1 MAVVTPRPRIG
12 KYAAS
17 VYNPRP
23 ADSERQPRNAAFHNR
38 SEEAA
43 PVAKLTT
50 RARKALP
57 SADFAGG
64 GRSFPIPDK
73 SHARNALARVA
84 NKSPAVKAKVR
95 SAVKRKFPGI
105 GKKSKSRGIINR
117 G

>member
-1 MAVVTPRPRIG
+1 MPVTPRARIG

-50 RARKALP
+50 RARKAIKP
-57 SADFAGG
+57 ANFAGPD
-64 GRSFPIPDK
+64 RSYPIENA
-73 SHARNALARVA
+73 SHARNALSRVA
-84 NKSPAVKAKVR
+84 NKSPALKAKVR

-105 GKKSKSRGIINR
+105 GKKAKSLGIINR